1 MSKIFT
7 TIGIYPNGQFKIN
20 GVLEE
25 NLQSHIEY
33 NKKWRF
39 GRALIVDGKIVY
51 SGMMNKDKVL
61 EIINKN
67 NLNEIKVSKDTA
79 PYN

>member
-7 TIGIYPNGQFKIN
+7 TIGIYPNGQFKVN

-39 GRALIVDGKIVY
+39 GRALIVDGQIAY
-51 SGMMNKDKVL
+51 SGMIKEEVIH
-61 EIINKN
+61 EIIEKNK
-67 NLNEIKVSKDTA
+67 LNEIKVLKDTA